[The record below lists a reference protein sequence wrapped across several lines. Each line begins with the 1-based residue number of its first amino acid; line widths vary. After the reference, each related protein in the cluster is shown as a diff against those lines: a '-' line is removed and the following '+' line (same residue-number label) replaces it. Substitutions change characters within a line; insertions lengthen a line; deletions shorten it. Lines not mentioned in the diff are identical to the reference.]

1 MIDQFIAELA
11 AHWPLLLISSA
22 AIFLAAIVRGFSG
35 FGFSLLS
42 ITAIS
47 LFMPTQAIVPSIF
60 MLEVAA
66 SLNLIPSIWRE
77 IDWRGLAWLLLGYVI
92 GLAPGIYAL
101 VHAPEAPL
109 QIALSLF
116 VIATSVMM
124 LRGFRL
130 EKTPGPGATTATGVA
145 SGLLNGAF
153 GTGGPPVVLFYF
165 STPAAVAVGRAS
177 VIAFFLSTDT
187 LGLAGQAVSGI
198 ITLQSFV
205 QFIAWLPALLIGV
218 AVGAKGF
225 KHMDAA
231 KFRKAV
237 LWILIALAAIG
248 LLKAGYVLT
257 VGGGAI

>member
-1 MIDQFIAELA
+1 MWDTVTAALA
-11 AHWPLLLISSA
+11 ADWPLLLASSA

-47 LFMPTQAIVPSIF
+47 LFMPTQAIVPTIF

-77 IDWRGLAWLLLGYVI
+77 VDWRGLAWLLLGYVI

-109 QIALSLF
+109 QVALSLF
-116 VIATSVMM
+116 VIGTSVMM

-130 EKTPGPGATTATGVA
+130 EKTPGPAATTATGVA

-177 VIAFFLSTDT
+177 VIAFFLSTDA
-187 LGLAGQAVSGI
+187 LGLTGQAVSGI
-198 ITLQSFV
+198 ITVQSFV

-237 LWILIALAAIG
+237 LWILIGLAVIG
-248 LLKAGYVLT
+248 LIKAGYMLLA
-257 VGGGAI
+257 G